1 VSGRQRQTL
10 VEAARERVTERTAQ
24 VVLITILGT
33 RIHTDL
39 WACAMVVFGSSVV
52 FGSCGNF
59 PARHQRRGD
68 KSMGALSTLWS
79 RQSSPGVASTGC
91 VLCTRLYQPCHLASY
106 AHEVAQLVP
115 VARAPLAA
123 RRVRDREPA
132 GSTSM
137 QTKEDGQRC
146 RQSKTNSQGL
156 TIGSCPGRYADHTCM
171 LRELN
176 QQGVTTAAF
185 MGPTVKTY
193 KKVIRGGVQPRW
205 RYIPY
210 TLQRPCTIARGS

>member
-1 VSGRQRQTL
+1 MSGRQRQTL

-115 VARAPLAA
+115 VAPCAASRAA
-123 RRVRDREPA
+123 RPRSRASRQHQHADQGGRAEMPAEQDKLTGPHDRVLSR
-132 GSTSM
+132 
-137 QTKEDGQRC
+137 KICRC
-146 RQSKTNSQGL
+146 ATHVHAARTQISK
-156 TIGSCPGRYADHTCM
+156 
-171 LRELN
+171 
-176 QQGVTTAAF
+176 V
-185 MGPTVKTY
+185 
-193 KKVIRGGVQPRW
+193 
-205 RYIPY
+205 
-210 TLQRPCTIARGS
+210 LQRPRSWVLQ